1 MIEKLM
7 FKTMI
12 ICNNSIDLI
21 FFVNQDGSISAD
33 RCQMTDGCINRS
45 ISQNFSRSNFL
56 LVRKRNSYFTKPL
69 DCLFTFF
76 FKASA
81 KEFR

>member
-21 FFVNQDGSISAD
+21 FFVNQNECQIRHRGQVSDDGWLHKSINFAEFKPFLFAAD
-33 RCQMTDGCINRS
+33 KTAQFMFNEAFGLS
-45 ISQNFSRSNFL
+45 FYLFSQG
-56 LVRKRNSYFTKPL
+56 
-69 DCLFTFF
+69 
-76 FKASA
+76 
-81 KEFR
+81 